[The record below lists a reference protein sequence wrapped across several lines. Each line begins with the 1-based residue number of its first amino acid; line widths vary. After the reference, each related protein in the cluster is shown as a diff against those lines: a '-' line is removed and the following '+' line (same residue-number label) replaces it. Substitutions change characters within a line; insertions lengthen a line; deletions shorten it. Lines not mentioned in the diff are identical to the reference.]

1 MKWADMSMGD
11 HYLTFDERQRVIRGF
26 WLTTLNVDLE
36 NIPRIL
42 FEPFEYKKDDGP
54 KEQQYYPEKVQLDA
68 IVGTTYS
75 SYGGIGVIDAFLRLS
90 RAPDYISR
98 FRVTRGK
105 YFYML
110 KKPVYEQKC
119 PIKLLKDKD
128 GHYWVAENG
137 NHRVILYKMMML
149 AEISEQ
155 YEWTRSASYDFNERG
170 HPQIRRK
177 YWLNALVR
185 EEA

>member
-1 MKWADMSMGD
+1 MRWADMSTGNF
-11 HYLTFDERQRVIRGF
+11 YLTFDERQRVIRGF

-36 NIPRIL
+36 NLPRIL
-42 FEPFEYKKDDGP
+42 FEPFEFKKDNGS
-54 KEQQYYPEKVQLDA
+54 KAYKYSPERVQLDD
-68 IVGTTYS
+68 IVGTTYNA
-75 SYGGIGVIDAFLRLS
+75 YGGIGILDAFLCIP
-90 RAPDYISR
+90 RAPYYISN

-110 KKPVYEQKC
+110 KKPVYEQHC
-119 PIKLLKDKD
+119 PIKLLKDRA

-155 YEWTRSASYDFNERG
+155 YAWTREDSYDINLRLHQE
-170 HPQIRRK
+170 IRKK

-185 EEA
+185 EE